1 MTTVDGAMFT
11 GIVEHLGNATR
22 VADIGRGRRLSI
34 DAGPLASGV
43 EIGDSVAVN
52 GVCLTVVAVAGTVL
66 EFEAIGETLDRTNL
80 GRVERGD
87 RLNLERPM
95 AATGRFDGHIVQGHI
110 DGTGTIRSSEP
121 DGAGLRMWI
130 DVRSALLRYVVEKGS
145 ITLDGVSLTV
155 AGVDDTG
162 FEVALIPHTLSVT
175 TLGTRAP
182 GSVVN
187 VEVDVLAKYVERLLG
202 ASL

>member
-11 GIVEHLGNATR
+11 GIVEHLGSATR
-22 VADIGRGRRLSI
+22 VADVERGRRLSV

-52 GVCLTVVAVAGTVL
+52 GVCLTVVAVDGTAL

-80 GRVERGD
+80 GRVEAGD
-87 RLNLERPM
+87 RLNLELPM

-110 DGTGTIRSSEP
+110 DGTGTVRSSEP
-121 DGAGLRMWI
+121 DGAGSRMWI
-130 DVRSALLRYVVEKGS
+130 DVHSTLLRYVVEKGS
-145 ITLDGVSLTV
+145 VTLDGVSLTV
-155 AGVDDTG
+155 AGVDDAG

-175 TLGTRAP
+175 TLGTRAH

>member
-1 MTTVDGAMFT
+1 MFT
-11 GIVEHLGNATR
+11 GIVEHLGSATR
-22 VADIGRGRRLSI
+22 VADVERGRRLSV

-43 EIGDSVAVN
+43 EIGHSVAVN
-52 GVCLTVVAVAGTVL
+52 GVCLTVVAVAGTAL

-80 GRVERGD
+80 GQVEAGD

-110 DGTGTIRSSEP
+110 DGIGTVRSSEP
-121 DGAGLRMWI
+121 DGAGSRMWI
-130 DVRSALLRYVVEKGS
+130 DVNSALLRYVVEKGS
-145 ITLDGVSLTV
+145 VTVDGVSLTV
-155 AGVDDTG
+155 AGIDDAG
-162 FEVALIPHTLSVT
+162 LEVALIPHTLSVT
-175 TLGTRAP
+175 TLGTRTH